1 VISVCSLSERTKENT
16 PVALT
21 SLSAT
26 SWWKHSKTS
35 DGADL
40 IRDAMRYVFQEL
52 IKSEA
57 TTVIGAGLYERTENR
72 MSRKERSFEDKGHR
86 SRRG

>member
-1 VISVCSLSERTKENT
+1 VALDQSVCNELVE
-16 PVALT
+16 AF
-21 SLSAT
+21 
-26 SWWKHSKTS
+26 KTS